1 MATFSIYVV
10 SNQLLGHFNPEI
22 QQNIFIS
29 RSGENSKKVNQN
41 VMSSTERQTIGMYM
55 VNMRQTQTQHLKV

>member
-1 MATFSIYVV
+1 MAAFSISVV

-29 RSGENSKKVNQN
+29 CSGENYKKVNQK
-41 VMSSTERQTIGMYM
+41 VMSSTERQTIGMHM
-55 VNMRQTQTQHLKV
+55 VNMKKFKHST